1 VLDIEGAQANWKPR
15 HVRARLDAAPSKA
28 MFDVQ
33 DINNV
38 GFKSGRTIDPQAPV
52 YSVNGMLI
60 RDDIKFTK
68 PRPLPNAADHDFF
81 SLKTND
87 IEGAWPGWTP
97 PHECQPPVERRRHFR
112 NTNFVGDIA
121 GAQPDT
127 VKHAIR
133 TNRVVNPLN
142 PVYDS
147 LDGERLKPP
156 MTPNILNGDPKEFGL
171 AQPDE
176 MPEYRRQVVAMTET
190 EASVAGQG
198 RRGLPAKG
206 GVPAMDLSALAAEF
220 PASDVEKDQMIA
232 QLEEELAS
240 LRATSKGTSHV
251 KSVDANDALLQGGG
265 AADSRRSGR
274 REAGAVVVATTRATN
289 GGEAMRRGSRDAARP
304 TPATRRESA
313 RLAEDIATVRDL

>member
-1 VLDIEGAQANWKPR
+1 MLD
-15 HVRARLDAAPSKA
+15 VR
-28 MFDVQ
+28 

-38 GFKSGRTIDPQAPV
+38 GFKSRRATDPLDPI
-52 YSVNGMLI
+52 YKVNGMTI
-60 RDDIKFTK
+60 ADDSKYTK
-68 PRPLPNAADHDFF
+68 PRPLPKGAEHDFF
-81 SLKTND
+81 PLKTND

-156 MTPNILNGDPKEFGL
+156 MTPNLLNGDPKEFGL

-176 MPEYRRQVVAMTET
+176 LPGYNRRPTSMPSQSVVKVGSGAQTG
-190 EASVAGQG
+190 SS
-198 RRGLPAKG
+198 P
-206 GVPAMDLSALAAEF
+206 GVVPPMDLTVLSPAL
-220 PASDVEKDQMIA
+220 PDTDVEKDQMIA

-240 LRATSKGTSHV
+240 LRGSKGGTISLPPRHPGER
-251 KSVDANDALLQGGG
+251 KEKLLTVNLPGGG
-265 AADSRRSGR
+265 TGLEERRSGR
-274 REAGAVVVATTRATN
+274 DSGRGN
-289 GGEAMRRGSRDAARP
+289 GSANAIQANWNSGRRGSRGAQPA
-304 TPATRRESA
+304 TPAEKRESA
-313 RLAEDIATVRDL
+313 RLAEDIAAVRDL